1 MLLKRATYTRLLKN
15 NLGSLFNFINLSFI
29 QGSNAVIQI
38 LLFPIIIHIVG
49 LAEFGHV
56 MVANSYATL
65 VGLLIN
71 YGSNQSGI
79 KDVAIGKSDTKM
91 LAATFY
97 TIFYS
102 RGILFLISLIILPIL
117 FVCHVPGIE
126 YFLFANTIIFAEV
139 VNPFFF
145 FIGVE
150 KLFLYNITNLIAKI
164 CSACAIIFFVRSSGQ
179 SYWVNFYL
187 GVASATAYLA
197 ITILLIGKY
206 ELAQYWN
213 GVSIK
218 QLRRYFGINF
228 YLAANNLSVQ
238 LQQSFFLFTVSA
250 TGDALVLGAYS
261 LCDKL
266 VWSFRIL
273 IISFSNAIY
282 PRAVNIFYT
291 NKLKWKR
298 YKRQINI
305 GLAIVFFIVAV
316 VLFFFPSQV
325 VWLFTGKYD
334 ALSVIYIRSACL
346 VPLIMALNSLNV
358 MDLLM
363 RNEYKSIFK
372 IAVALFI
379 ITVSMSL
386 LLSAWHNTSLFGYYP
401 VIVEISSLPLSL
413 YFISKSDKKYTS
425 SAHG

>member
-1 MLLKRATYTRLLKN
+1 MLLKKATYTGFIKN

-56 MVANSYATL
+56 MVANSYAIL

-79 KDVAIGKSDTKM
+79 KDVAIGKSNPKM
-91 LAATFY
+91 LAETFY

-117 FVCHVPGIE
+117 FVFHVPGMQ

-150 KLFLYNITNLIAKI
+150 KLFMFNITNLTAKI
-164 CSACAIIFFVRSSGQ
+164 CSAGAIIFFVRSPEQ
-179 SYWVNFYL
+179 SHWVNFYL
-187 GVASATAYLA
+187 GFSGTLAYLA
-197 ITILLIGKY
+197 LTIILISKY
-206 ELAQYWN
+206 KLAPYWN
-213 GVSIK
+213 SVSIK

-282 PRAVNIFYT
+282 PRAVNIFY
-291 NKLKWKR
+291 KDRFKWKHH
-298 YKRQINI
+298 KRQINI
-305 GLAIVFFIVAV
+305 GLAIVFCIVGI
-316 VLFFFPSQV
+316 VLFFFPAQI

-372 IAVALFI
+372 IAVVLFL
-379 ITVSMSL
+379 ITVSVSL
-386 LLSAWHNTSLFGYYP
+386 LLSALHNTSLFGYYP
-401 VIVEISSLPLSL
+401 VIIELSGLPLSL
-413 YFISKSDKKYTS
+413 YFISSSDKKYKS
-425 SAHG
+425 SD